1 MSWVAS
7 REGKMGIL
15 DRLNNT
21 EAKKK
26 KKKTHH
32 KTMMTAGK
40 EKESLCRGVWKWQMR
55 LERWEIGL
63 GPDQEGPYMSEV

>member
-26 KKKTHH
+26 PKHH

-40 EKESLCRGVWKWQMR
+40 EKESLCGGVWKWQMR
-55 LERWEIGL
+55 LERWETGL